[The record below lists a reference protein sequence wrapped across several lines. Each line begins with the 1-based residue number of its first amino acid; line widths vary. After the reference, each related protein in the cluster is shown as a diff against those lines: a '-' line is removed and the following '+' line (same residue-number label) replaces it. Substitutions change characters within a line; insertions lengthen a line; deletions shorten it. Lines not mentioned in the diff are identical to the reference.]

1 MLSLILLFIAPIVQI
16 IFSVLRIYGYTTTP
30 INAIAAISLL
40 SGLILSYILMS
51 LAIYL
56 LLAGV
61 TGVKG
66 GTAEVSIVFLGIFIT
81 CISIPI
87 RILSYFI
94 HSNNKNKSAL

>member
-61 TGVKG
+61 KG